1 MTERKRNLIEA
12 ILKEYVQSVFF
23 RDLTD
28 SERREKVEHAF
39 DILYK
44 GVHYKKGWFFEYK
57 GYKTFLGDR
66 YDDIIPAVF
75 TTMVLTLEAIIE
87 KESKG
92 KI

>member
-23 RDLTD
+23 RGLSDN
-28 SERREKVEHAF
+28 ERREKVEHAF

-44 GVHYKKGWFFEYK
+44 GIHYKKGWFFEYK
-57 GYKTFLGDR
+57 GYERFLGSR

-75 TTMVLTLEAIIE
+75 TSMELTLEAIVE
-87 KESKG
+87 KESEG

>member
-23 RDLTD
+23 RGLSDN
-28 SERREKVEHAF
+28 ERREKEEHAF

-44 GVHYKKGWFFEYK
+44 GIHYKKGWFFEYK
-57 GYKTFLGDR
+57 GYERFLGSR
-66 YDDIIPAVF
+66 YDDIIPVVF
-75 TTMVLTLEAIIE
+75 TSMVLTLEAIVE
-87 KESKG
+87 KESEG

>member
-1 MTERKRNLIEA
+1 MTERKRNLVET
-12 ILKEYVQSVFF
+12 ILKKYVQSVFF

-44 GVHYKKGWFFEYK
+44 GIHYKKGWFFEYK
-57 GYKTFLGDR
+57 GYERSLGSR
-66 YDDIIPAVF
+66 YDDIIPVVF
-75 TTMVLTLEAIIE
+75 TSMVLTLEAIIE
-87 KESKG
+87 KESEG